1 MAGSPGTL
9 PRGDCCLDEAEYVRG
24 QCGEKTRVWRK
35 EGHLTEGRG
44 SRGQEMPLEK
54 GQKARAV
61 PGGGEREQLAPR
73 PRGRAWPSARGPG
86 QLAARGVGAGE
97 DLLSSPSPNPKSG
110 SSLCTLGLGL
120 RFLSKLGSPCGCR

>member
-61 PGGGEREQLAPR
+61 PGTRGEGAARTEAQRQGG
-73 PRGRAWPSARGPG
+73 RGRAW
-86 QLAARGVGAGE
+86 GAGATGCT
-97 DLLSSPSPNPKSG
+97 G
-110 SSLCTLGLGL
+110 SRGG
-120 RFLSKLGSPCGCR
+120 

>member
-61 PGGGEREQLAPR
+61 PGTRGEGAACTEAQRQGGRGRGDWLHGESGRVRTSSRPPRPTPSLAPR
-73 PRGRAWPSARGPG
+73 SALWAW
-86 QLAARGVGAGE
+86 V
-97 DLLSSPSPNPKSG
+97 
-110 SSLCTLGLGL
+110 
-120 RFLSKLGSPCGCR
+120 